1 MKMTEPYDEQEK
13 CNAYD
18 PAQKAEKAPRKER
31 RSRKWDIKGKQ
42 GYALYEWWLRKV
54 GEVKGGYGANFL
66 VCMAIYA
73 CKCDVPR
80 EKLEQDLRGM
90 CENLST
96 LEYNRRL
103 TEADIQRA
111 LETYD
116 KGNYRCT
123 IADIEKLSGI
133 HIERSKRNGRTRAE
147 HLEEARAI
155 RDIRMKRQGRN
166 WWDGGGRPSAEAVIR
181 EFMQQHPDARKID
194 VIKGTG
200 KSAKTVYK
208 YYDRIK
214 EGQTVTK
221 MHAEDKVRE
230 YMKTHPTA
238 RKVDVI
244 RGTGLS
250 KQTVYKYYDALR
262 QELWPETGM
271 NGWEN

>member
-18 PAQKAEKAPRKER
+18 PAQKAEKGLRKEH
-31 RSRKWDIKGKQ
+31 RSGKWDIKGKQ

-96 LEYNRRL
+96 LEYDRRL
-103 TEADIQRA
+103 TEADIQHA

-116 KGNYRCT
+116 KGNYKCT
-123 IADIEKLSGI
+123 IAEIEKLSGI
-133 HIERSKRNGRTRAE
+133 HIERSKRNGRNIKE
-147 HLEEARAI
+147 HLHGEVWIEN
-155 RDIRMKRQGRN
+155 GRRKVN
-166 WWDGGGRPSAEAVIR
+166 ICKANRELRLQKMRENGEIPGRPSVEHV
-181 EFMQQHPDARKID
+181 
-194 VIKGTG
+194 
-200 KSAKTVYK
+200 
-208 YYDRIK
+208 
-214 EGQTVTK
+214 
-221 MHAEDKVRE
+221 VRE

-271 NGWEN
+271 DGQEH